1 MRIINVK
8 KKKMKL
14 LTNELQSGEM
24 FEEKYVKDKKYCNV
38 RDHCHY
44 KGNIEVLHIAYVIQN
59 IAYLK
64 K

>member
-1 MRIINVK
+1 
-8 KKKMKL
+8 
-14 LTNELQSGEM
+14 M

-64 K
+64 KLP